1 MHKIILINVPGGDR
15 PGLTSSLAE
24 ALASYS
30 VRVLDIGQAVVH
42 ETLALAILI
51 EIPEGHDFT
60 PLKKDLL
67 VRAHELE
74 LKIKFT
80 PVTEEAFHHWVRSQG
95 KFRFIVS
102 VLGRVITAGQLAR
115 ISEAISQHGLNIDR
129 IERLSGRLSLA
140 GRSEH
145 TNACIEFEISGDS
158 DTSNA
163 LRSAL

>member
-1 MHKIILINVPGGDR
+1 MHKIILINVSGSDR

-24 ALASYS
+24 ALAGFN

-67 VRAHELE
+67 VRAHELD

-80 PVTEEAFHHWVRSQG
+80 PVSGAVTLPSSIMYA
-95 KFRFIVS
+95 
-102 VLGRVITAGQLAR
+102 
-115 ISEAISQHGLNIDR
+115 SEAENTNLPFVISTCPPPKFT
-129 IERLSGRLSLA
+129 A
-140 GRSEH
+140 
-145 TNACIEFEISGDS
+145 
-158 DTSNA
+158 
-163 LRSAL
+163 